1 MKVHLKLT
9 ARLKYVPIPMLKLIS
24 KDRISSVF
32 VATYL
37 VLLYICMSSLWV
49 WLVDL
54 ALAKTCH

>member
-9 ARLKYVPIPMLKLIS
+9 TRLKYVPIPMLKHIS

-37 VLLYICMSSLWV
+37 VLLYI
-49 WLVDL
+49 
-54 ALAKTCH
+54 